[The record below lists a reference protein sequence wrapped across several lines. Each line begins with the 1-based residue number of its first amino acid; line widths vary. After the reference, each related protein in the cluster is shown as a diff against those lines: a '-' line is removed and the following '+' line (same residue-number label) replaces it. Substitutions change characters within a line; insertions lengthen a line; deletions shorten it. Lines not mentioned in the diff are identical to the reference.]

1 MQSCIQAFLDFLKAE
16 RNASVNTI
24 AAYSRD
30 LSEFAAMLG
39 PGRDIQ
45 AVTSREAR
53 AWLGSLVKK
62 GAGRATVARKL
73 AALRSLFRFL
83 AREGLVAKNPVSTL
97 HSIKLDKAL
106 PAYLSVDEAFR
117 LVETG
122 DGGGFR
128 ALRDRAILELLYSA
142 GLRVSELCGLDLGS
156 ICLSP
161 EMARVRG
168 KGNKERVTPFG
179 EKAAAAIR
187 AYLPAR
193 LALMERLRGR
203 LQGPPGLMSSHA
215 GMTACQGEGEALFIS
230 QRGARLTPRS
240 IERLVER
247 RRLET
252 GINTPVTPHTFRH
265 SMATHL
271 LERGADLRSIQ
282 EMLGHASLATT
293 ERYTHLDIARLTEL
307 YQKAHPRAG
316 IKTGA
321 KPENQG
327 EK

>member
-24 AAYSRD
+24 KAYQRD

-39 PGRDIQ
+39 PDRDIQ

-53 AWLGSLVKK
+53 AWLGSLVKN
-62 GAGRATVARKL
+62 GASKATVARKL
-73 AALRSLFRFL
+73 AAMRSFFRFL
-83 AREGLVAKNPVSTL
+83 VREGLIAKNPVTTL
-97 HSIKLDKAL
+97 RSVKPDKPL
-106 PAYLSVDEAFR
+106 PGYLSVDEACR

-122 DGGGFR
+122 DGNEFR

-142 GLRVSELCGLDLGS
+142 GLRVSELCGLDVGS
-156 ICLSP
+156 ICLST
-161 EMARVRG
+161 EMVRVRG
-168 KGNKERVTPFG
+168 KGNKERITPFG
-179 EKAAAAIR
+179 KKAAAAIR

-193 LALMERLRGR
+193 LALIERLRGR
-203 LQGPPGLMSSHA
+203 LSGPPGPMSSHQK
-215 GMTACQGEGEALFIS
+215 MTTCQGEGDALFIN
-230 QRGARLTPRS
+230 QRGKRLTPRS
-240 IERLVER
+240 IERLVEQ
-247 RRLET
+247 RRLVT

-271 LERGADLRSIQ
+271 LERGADLRAIQ

-293 ERYTHLDIARLTEL
+293 ERYTHLDMARLTEL
-307 YQKAHPRAG
+307 YKKAHPRAS

-321 KPENQG
+321 RPEN
-327 EK
+327 

>member
-1 MQSCIQAFLDFLKAE
+1 MQPYVQAFLDFLKAE
-16 RNASVNTI
+16 RNASVHTI
-24 AAYSRD
+24 KAYSRD
-30 LSEFAAMLG
+30 LSEFAATLG
-39 PGRDIQ
+39 AGVDIH

-53 AWLGSLVKK
+53 AWLGAHIKK
-62 GAGRATVARKL
+62 GVARATVARKL
-73 AALRSLFRFL
+73 AALRSFFRFL
-83 AREGLVAKNPVSTL
+83 VREGLVAKNPVGTL
-97 HSIKLDKAL
+97 RSIKPDKAL

-122 DGGGFR
+122 DGDGFN
-128 ALRDRAILELLYSA
+128 ALRDRAILELLYSS
-142 GLRVSELCGLDLGS
+142 GLRVSELCGLDLGRVS
-156 ICLSP
+156 LSP
-161 EMARVRG
+161 EMVRVRG
-168 KGNKERVTPFG
+168 KGNKERVVPFG

-193 LALMERLRGR
+193 LSLIERLRGHLR
-203 LQGPPGLMSSHA
+203 PDPRPGGQGMNVRQVDS
-215 GMTACQGEGEALFIS
+215 EALFIS
-230 QRGARLTPRS
+230 QRGTRLTPRS

-271 LERGADLRSIQ
+271 LEGGADLRSIQ

-307 YQKAHPRAG
+307 YQKAHPRAV
-316 IKTGA
+316 IKTGSM
-321 KPENQG
+321 PENQG

>member
-24 AAYSRD
+24 RAYQRD

-39 PGRDIQ
+39 PDMDIH

-73 AALRSLFRFL
+73 AALRSFFRFL
-83 AREGLVAKNPVSTL
+83 AREGLVSKNPVGLLRSV
-97 HSIKLDKAL
+97 KLDKAL
-106 PAYLSVDEAFR
+106 PAYLSVDEACR

-156 ICLSP
+156 VSLSP

-193 LALMERLRGR
+193 LGLIERLSRR
-203 LQGPPGLMSSHA
+203 LPALRSNHPGMA
-215 GMTACQGEGEALFIS
+215 ARQGEGDALFIN
-230 QRGARLTPRS
+230 QRGERLTSRT

-307 YQKAHPRAG
+307 YQKAHPRAA

-321 KPENQG
+321 KPEDQG